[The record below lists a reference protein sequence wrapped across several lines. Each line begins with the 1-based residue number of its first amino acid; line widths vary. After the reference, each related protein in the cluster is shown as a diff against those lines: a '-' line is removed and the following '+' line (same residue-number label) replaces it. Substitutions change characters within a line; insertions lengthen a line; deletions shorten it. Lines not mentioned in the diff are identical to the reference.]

1 MVGLRKAWFS
11 CSVSWLLIVW
21 MLLSPLALSWHL
33 ALLPNHAHGRGASC
47 QANSASALSAAAA
60 LDRRSDTD
68 GPQLSACPYGH
79 GDSVTL
85 QGTECCPQGLPI
97 GVPSGHSSDGDHDCP
112 ICELLLLD
120 DVWVM
125 QWDDIPRALQLVQGE
140 VVSGFCF
147 VPNRIVLPWNVR
159 GPPNQA

>member
-1 MVGLRKAWFS
+1 VA
-11 CSVSWLLIVW
+11 
-21 MLLSPLALSWHL
+21 
-33 ALLPNHAHGRGASC
+33 
-47 QANSASALSAAAA
+47 
-60 LDRRSDTD
+60 
-68 GPQLSACPYGH
+68 
-79 GDSVTL
+79 L
-85 QGTECCPQGLPI
+85 QGTECCPQSFPI